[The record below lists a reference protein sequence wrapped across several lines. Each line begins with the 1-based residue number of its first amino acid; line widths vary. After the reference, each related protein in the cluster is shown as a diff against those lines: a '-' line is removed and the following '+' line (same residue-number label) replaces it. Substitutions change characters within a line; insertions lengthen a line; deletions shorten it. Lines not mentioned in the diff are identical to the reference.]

1 MEKYLSIEEHLKDG
15 ERSLIIHCESE
26 KWLVLSN
33 QNLIK
38 LEMQIGSLNDIS
50 EYFEHI
56 LIEELNILSSFYF
69 VNHLIY
75 ENT

>member
-26 KWLVLSN
+26 KGLVLSN

-50 EYFEHI
+50 EYFESYNLDRIIHFLNKCKI
-56 LIEELNILSSFYF
+56 NFIES
-69 VNHLIY
+69 
-75 ENT
+75 

>member
-26 KWLVLSN
+26 KGLVLSN

-50 EYFEHI
+50 EYFESYNLDRIIHFLNKWLKNINHI
-56 LIEELNILSSFYF
+56 KM
-69 VNHLIY
+69 
-75 ENT
+75 